1 MVAHSRQQPDPQRGY
16 VGFVVG
22 DVAYAVPIAN
32 VREIVNPA
40 PLTELPHAPPSVAG
54 VLDHRGEVVPIVDLR
69 ARFGLDAAAATRR
82 TKWILIE
89 VERRSIGLIVDRVT
103 GVFGVADAL
112 RAPPALGPGDELR
125 GIVGVAPHAGQLV
138 FVLDVGRFDVLTQ
151 SLRPPAALHQPVT
164 RLGSGGG

>member
-1 MVAHSRQQPDPQRGY
+1 MVAQHRQRPERQRGF

-54 VLDHRGEVVPIVDLR
+54 VLDHRDEVVPIIDLR
-69 ARFGLDAAAATRR
+69 ARFELPPALPSRR

-89 VERRSIGLIVDRVT
+89 VQGRSVGLTADRVT
-103 GVFGVADAL
+103 GVFGVTGEL
-112 RAPPALGPGDELR
+112 RPPPALGPGDESR
-125 GIVGVAPHAGQLV
+125 GVVGVAALDDGLV

-151 SLRPPAALHQPVT
+151 SLRPGALLAAPAG
-164 RLGSGGG
+164 LGGRA